1 MSSFLILTFTKD
13 KNFWSMAVVVTQLVE
28 HLLLTQEVRGSN
40 PVIRNCYLVSNV
52 YKSSILKT
60 V

>member
-13 KNFWSMAVVVTQLVE
+13 KNFWSMAVVVTR
-28 HLLLTQEVRGSN
+28 LLLTPEVRGSN

>member
-52 YKSSILKT
+52 CLD
-60 V
+60 